1 MKNEQETRIELMDHA
16 GKALLCSIVLNDK
29 LTIPGEHRKIKLL
42 GAPGEGKGTLAK
54 NVTPILKFGV
64 MEGSGLIKRHLS
76 TLPSEQR
83 REVEAALKGE
93 GLGGNTLAPDDIVL
107 SFFDKEYDLIR
118 EELGSQGAKV
128 NGHLY
133 DGLPRNRF
141 QAEKLLQRGLRFDAV
156 AHLQSD
162 PYTPLIRQNAR
173 AIEDLLKTGKYRL
186 DTLNAEKRVGD
197 YERALPGLLELL
209 PQMTKIFF
217 PLPTHD
223 TPLVTAYHFFV
234 KASENGVK
242 LNKEHISHV
251 SAELRELDNQFAKL
265 KEDYHLSHSPH
276 YENVKDNICIFKE
289 KIKRFERQREDY
301 FASACAMK

>member
-1 MKNEQETRIELMDHA
+1 METRIELMDHA
-16 GKALLCSIVLNDK
+16 GKALLCSIVLNDE
-29 LTIPGEHRKIKLL
+29 LTIPGEHRRIKLL

-64 MEGSGLIKRHLS
+64 MEGSGLIRRHLS
-76 TLPSEQR
+76 SLPSEQR
-83 REVEAALKGE
+83 REVEAALSGKSI
-93 GLGGNTLAPDDIVL
+93 GGSTLAPDDIVL
-107 SFFDKEYDLIR
+107 DFFDKEYDLIR
-118 EELGSQGAKV
+118 KELGSEGAKV

-133 DGLPRNRF
+133 DGLPRNRV

-173 AIEDLLKTGKYRL
+173 AIEDLLKTGKYRP

-209 PQMTKIFF
+209 PQMTDIFF

-234 KASENGVK
+234 KASPNGK
-242 LNKEHISHV
+242 KIDKEHISHV
-251 SAELRELDNQFAKL
+251 SGELRDLDNQSAKL
-265 KEDYHLSHSPH
+265 KDEYNRVHSHH
-276 YENVKDNICIFKE
+276 YANVKEEIIMFEN
-289 KIKRFERQREDY
+289 KIKRFETQRADY